1 MNLPN
6 LLTLSRILMVPV
18 IALLLMDGGFWP
30 SMAAA
35 VLFIIASITDWLD
48 GFLARAYH
56 MESNLG
62 KLLDPLADK
71 ILIVGVFIFL
81 IVLHRVP
88 VPAWMAAWMA
98 AVIIIRELVVTGVR
112 AIAAERNVIIAA
124 NWLGK
129 YKTAFQIA
137 ACIPLL
143 FHHPILGAQ
152 MQAAGLYFLWIATFF
167 TVWSGWDY
175 VAGYFRQAHAA

>member
-1 MNLPN
+1 MNLAN
-6 LLTLSRILMVPV
+6 ALTLSRILVVPI

-30 SMAAA
+30 SFIAA

-48 GFLARAYH
+48 GYLARAYH

-71 ILIVGVFIFL
+71 ILIVAVLVFL
-81 IVLHRVP
+81 IPLGRAP
-88 VPAWMAAWMA
+88 AWMA

-112 AIAAERNVIIAA
+112 AIAAERQIIIAA

-143 FHHPILGAQ
+143 FPSPFLTAQ
-152 MQAAGLYFLWIATFF
+152 MHTAGLYFLWIATFF
-167 TVWSGWDY
+167 AVWSGWDY
-175 VAGYFRQAHAA
+175 VYDYFRQAHSNSAA